1 MDGRVVQALLHQVV
15 AGHGGA
21 AFDVRGITRAK
32 GNVAGGVLVKQ
43 RIEEQHTA
51 PVNGA
56 GCGHEGDLADAV
68 GVLIGGEQLGQ
79 QVGVFLRAVLDND
92 TLHEGDVPAFDE
104 LAVVGVGLGAVDDAV
119 GALTVGR
126 AENFL
131 GGNVGDKLNAALGL
145 AGCTLP
151 GGVVGQA
158 DGQVGAVGA
167 DDVHMV
173 QVPGIQLVAAGF
185 GLGNMLL
192 PGSDGIAGGN
202 AADVKNDLPQLL
214 DGFLHRQ
221 LREDFRGPA
230 RGGHGGH
237 APLHAVVHRVLLPG
251 LEEGA
256 AGQADTV
263 QLAGIQPGQGLGILG
278 MDGQRAAA
286 VRVLG
291 VVEVAAQLI
300 GLHGSQ
306 VLFIGQLHVQAGEL
320 IVLPADNDGLGP
332 GLIARAD
339 AGMGEVGH
347 RDRAADDKILA
358 RTHIDAHLDDKISV
372 ELEVMLVHCEWLL
385 L

>member
-1 MDGRVVQALLHQVV
+1 ML
-15 AGHGGA
+15 
-21 AFDVRGITRAK
+21 
-32 GNVAGGVLVKQ
+32 N
-43 RIEEQHTA
+43 
-51 PVNGA
+51 
-56 GCGHEGDLADAV
+56 DLA
-68 GVLIGGEQLGQ
+68 VLK
-79 QVGVFLRAVLDND
+79 
-92 TLHEGDVPAFDE
+92 GDVPALDQ
-104 LAVVGVGLGAVDDAV
+104 LAVVHVRLGAVDRAV
-119 GALTVGR
+119 DPLAVGR
-126 AENFL
+126 AEHFL
-131 GGNVGDKLNAALGL
+131 GGHIGDELNTAVCL
-145 AGCTLP
+145 AGSTLP

-192 PGSDGIAGGN
+192 PGSDGVAGGN

-214 DGFLHRQ
+214 DCFLHRQ

-230 RGGHGGH
+230 RGGHGSH

-291 VVEVAAQLI
+291 IVEVAAQLV
-300 GLHGSQ
+300 GLHG
-306 VLFIGQLHVQAGEL
+306 GQIFFVGHFHVQAGQL
-320 IVLPADNDGLGP
+320 VVLPADNDGLGTR
-332 GLIARAD
+332 LITGAD
-339 AGMGEVGH
+339 AGMGEVRH
-347 RDRAADDKILA
+347 RDRAAHDKILPWA
-358 RTHIDAHLDDKISV
+358 HIDADLNDKVGIQ
-372 ELEVMLVHCEWLL
+372 LQEVLVHGRVSFIIMNDIVAVDL
-385 L
+385 